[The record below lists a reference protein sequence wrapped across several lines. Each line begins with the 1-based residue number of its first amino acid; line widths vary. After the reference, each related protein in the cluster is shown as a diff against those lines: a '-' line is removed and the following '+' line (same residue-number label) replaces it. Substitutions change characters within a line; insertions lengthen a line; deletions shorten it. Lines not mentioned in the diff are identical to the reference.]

1 MIQVLDVLGKEYRE
15 IKEYTVRLDF
25 DEETLKEFDEAG
37 FDPPLLEG
45 RLNKELY
52 FFHFKIEKHK
62 VEFSENRVSEVI
74 FTTHDDEAVLMIQ
87 YLIDQ
92 TDFMFSYFSAES
104 IDHAE
109 LKDIEASDHGK
120 VQLKRMHSENERSEP
135 FDIER
140 LQNYGILTFTSQ
152 EISIVIQRERL
163 EDGHLILIFRIS
175 KNVNGQRNTDGLE

>member
-74 FTTHDDEAVLMIQ
+74 FTTHDDEAVLMI
-87 YLIDQ
+87 
-92 TDFMFSYFSAES
+92 
-104 IDHAE
+104 
-109 LKDIEASDHGK
+109 
-120 VQLKRMHSENERSEP
+120 
-135 FDIER
+135 
-140 LQNYGILTFTSQ
+140 
-152 EISIVIQRERL
+152 
-163 EDGHLILIFRIS
+163 
-175 KNVNGQRNTDGLE
+175 